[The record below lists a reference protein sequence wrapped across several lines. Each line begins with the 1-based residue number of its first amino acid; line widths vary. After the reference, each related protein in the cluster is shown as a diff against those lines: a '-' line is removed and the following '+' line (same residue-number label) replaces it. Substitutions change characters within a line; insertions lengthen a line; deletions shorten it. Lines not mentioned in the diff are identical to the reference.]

1 MNEPITLPFYAKFS
15 LILLSLVCIGF
26 ITYIGSNIITP
37 VLLAFLFTVLLLPL
51 HTFLNNKL
59 RLPVYLSSFITVLIF
74 VLCIAAI
81 LAFISYQVTDIAN
94 DFDIIKKNA
103 ISFFNNVQSYIHEK
117 FQISIWEQKKY
128 INKVTTDS
136 VQNGTGTLGTAIGS
150 LTDVL
155 ANCMFVVVF
164 TFLFLL
170 YKTHFILFLAKLFN
184 KGDHPK
190 LKEIITQIKI
200 SINNYILGLIFEMF
214 VVSILTA
221 LGLWIIGAKYFIL
234 LGLLTG
240 ILNLIPYIGIM
251 IAGILTVL
259 SSLTGTPD
267 VSIILSIFIV
277 NVIVQ
282 LIDNNI
288 LVPLII
294 NSKVEI
300 NALFSI
306 IGIIIG
312 GAVAGISGMF
322 LAIPLL
328 AILKIIFDRIDYL
341 EPWGYVMGNHMPK
354 KFTWRIR
361 KLKTVNP
368 KVD

>member
-1 MNEPITLPFYAKFS
+1 MNQPVTLPFYAKLTF
-15 LILLSLVCIGF
+15 ILLTVICIGA

-37 VLLAFLFTVLLLPL
+37 VMLAFLFTVLLLPL
-51 HTFLNNKL
+51 HTLLHHKI
-59 RLPVYLSSFITVLIF
+59 RIPIYLASFITVVVF

-103 ISFFNNVQSYIHEK
+103 ISFFNNTQSYIHEK

-128 INKVTTDS
+128 IEKVTNDS
-136 VQNGTGTLGTAIGS
+136 VQNGSGTLGTAIGS
-150 LTDVL
+150 LSDIL
-155 ANCMFVVVF
+155 FNCMLVVVF

-170 YKTHFILFLAKLFN
+170 YKTHFILFLAKLFD
-184 KGDHPK
+184 KEDHAK

-214 VVSILTA
+214 VVSILTG

-234 LGLLTG
+234 LGLMTG

-251 IAGILTVL
+251 IAGILTIL

-267 VSIILSIFIV
+267 VSIIISILVV
-277 NVIVQ
+277 NIIVQ

-300 NALFSI
+300 NALVSI

-312 GAVAGISGMF
+312 GGVAGISGMF

-328 AILKIIFDRIDYL
+328 AILKIIFDRIEPL

-361 KLKTVNP
+361 KLKTEN
-368 KVD
+368 

>member
-1 MNEPITLPFYAKFS
+1 MTETIKLPFYVKFTCIL
-15 LILLSLVCIGF
+15 LILICIGGLS
-26 ITYIGSNIITP
+26 YIGSDVITP

-51 HTFLNNKL
+51 HSFFSVKL
-59 RLPVYLSSFITVLIF
+59 HFPTYLASFITVIIF

-81 LAFISYQVTDIAN
+81 LVFISYQVTDIAN

-103 ISFFNNVQSYIHEK
+103 ISFFNNTQSFINEK

-128 INKVTTDS
+128 IQKVTSDT
-136 VQNGTGTLGTAIGS
+136 VQNGSETIGTAIGS
-150 LTDVL
+150 VSDVL
-155 ANCMFVVVF
+155 LNSMLVVVF

-170 YKTHFILFLAKLFN
+170 YKTHFILFLAKLFD
-184 KGDHPK
+184 KDDHAK
-190 LKEIITQIKI
+190 LKDIITQIKI

-214 VVSILTA
+214 VVSILTG

-234 LGLLTG
+234 LGLVTG
-240 ILNLIPYIGIM
+240 ILNMIPYIGIM
-251 IAGILTVL
+251 IAGILTIL
-259 SSLTGTPD
+259 SSLTGTPEVSMV
-267 VSIILSIFIV
+267 VSILVV
-277 NVIVQ
+277 NIIVQ
-282 LIDNNI
+282 LIDNNV

-300 NALFSI
+300 NALVSI

-312 GAVAGISGMF
+312 GAIAGISGMF

-328 AILKIIFDRIDYL
+328 AMLKIIFDRIESL

-361 KLKTVNP
+361 KVKTEN
-368 KVD
+368 

>member
-1 MNEPITLPFYAKFS
+1 MNESIKLPFYAKLTCVL
-15 LILLSLVCIGF
+15 LILLCIGA
-26 ITYIGSNIITP
+26 ITYIGSEIITL
-37 VLLAFLFTVLLLPL
+37 VMLAFLFTVLLLPV
-51 HTFLNNKL
+51 HTFLLTKL
-59 RLPVYLSSFITVLIF
+59 RFPTYLASFVSVVFF

-81 LAFISYQVTDIAN
+81 LAFLSYQITDIAD
-94 DFDIIKKNA
+94 DFDVIKKNS
-103 ISFFNNVQSYIHEK
+103 ISFFNNIQSYIHEK

-128 INKVTTDS
+128 IEKVTNDS
-136 VQNGTGTLGTAIGS
+136 VQNGPGTLGTAIGS
-150 LTDVL
+150 LSDIL
-155 ANCMFVVVF
+155 FNSMLVVVF

-184 KGDHPK
+184 NEDHAK
-190 LKEIITQIKI
+190 LKDIVTQIKI

-214 VVSILTA
+214 VVSILTG

-234 LGLLTG
+234 LGLITG

-251 IAGILTVL
+251 IAGIVTIL

-267 VSIILSIFIV
+267 ISIIISILIV
-277 NVIVQ
+277 NIVVQ

-300 NALFSI
+300 NALVSI

-312 GAVAGISGMF
+312 GGIAGISGMF

-328 AILKIIFDRIDYL
+328 AILKIIFDRIESL

-354 KFTWRIR
+354 RFTWRIK
-361 KLKTVNP
+361 KLKTEN
-368 KVD
+368 

>member
-1 MNEPITLPFYAKFS
+1 MNQPVTLPFYAKFA
-15 LILLSLVCIGF
+15 LILLSLICIGF

-37 VLLAFLFTVLLLPL
+37 VMLAFLFTVLLLPL

-59 RLPVYLSSFITVLIF
+59 RLPVYLSSFITVLFF
-74 VLCIAAI
+74 VLCITAI

-94 DFDIIKKNA
+94 DFDMIKKNA
-103 ISFFNNVQSYIHEK
+103 ISFFNNAQSYIHEK

-128 INKVTTDS
+128 INKVTTDT
-136 VQNGTGTLGTAIGS
+136 VQNGSGTLGTAIGS

-184 KGDHPK
+184 KEDHPK

-267 VSIILSIFIV
+267 LSIILSIFIV

-328 AILKIIFDRIDYL
+328 AILKIIFDRIEYL

-361 KLKTVNP
+361 KLKTVNQ
-368 KVD
+368 KID

>member
-1 MNEPITLPFYAKFS
+1 MTETVKLPFYVKATCIL
-15 LILLSLVCIGF
+15 LILICIGA
-26 ITYIGSNIITP
+26 IAYIGSNVLTP

-51 HTFLNNKL
+51 HTFLSIKL
-59 RLPVYLSSFITVLIF
+59 KLPIYLASFITVIIF
-74 VLCIAAI
+74 LLCISAI
-81 LAFISYQVTDIAN
+81 LVFISYQVTDIAN

-128 INKVTTDS
+128 IQKVTSDS
-136 VQNGTGTLGTAIGS
+136 VQNGPGTLGMAIGS
-150 LTDVL
+150 ITDVL
-155 ANCMFVVVF
+155 FNSMLVVVF

-170 YKTHFILFLAKLFN
+170 YKTHFILFFAKLFN
-184 KGDHPK
+184 KEDHGK

-214 VVSILTA
+214 VVSILTG
-221 LGLWIIGAKYFIL
+221 LGLWIVGVKYFIL
-234 LGLLTG
+234 LGLITG

-251 IAGILTVL
+251 IAGVLTVL
-259 SSLTGTPD
+259 SSLTGTPE
-267 VSIILSIFIV
+267 VSIIISIIIV
-277 NVIVQ
+277 NIIVQ

-300 NALFSI
+300 NALVSI

-312 GAVAGISGMF
+312 GSVAGIAGMF

-328 AILKIIFDRIDYL
+328 AILKIIFDRIESL

-361 KLKTVNP
+361 KVKAEN
-368 KVD
+368 

>member
-1 MNEPITLPFYAKFS
+1 MNQPVVLPFYAKFTF
-15 LILLSLVCIGF
+15 ILLSLICIGT
-26 ITYIGSNIITP
+26 ISYIGSDIITP
-37 VLLAFLFTVLLLPL
+37 VLLAFLFTVLLIPL
-51 HTFLNNKL
+51 HSLLHIKL
-59 RLPVYLSSFITVLIF
+59 SFPNYLASFITVLIF
-74 VLCIAAI
+74 VLFIAAI

-103 ISFFNNVQSYIHEK
+103 ISFFNNVQSYINEK

-128 INKVTTDS
+128 IEKVTKDS
-136 VQNGTGTLGTAIGS
+136 VQNGTGTIGTAIGS
-150 LTDVL
+150 LSDVL
-155 ANCMFVVVF
+155 FDSMLVIVY

-184 KGDHPK
+184 KDEHAR
-190 LKEIITQIKI
+190 LREIITQIKI

-214 VVSILTA
+214 VVSILTG
-221 LGLWIIGAKYFIL
+221 LGLWIIGVKYFIL
-234 LGLLTG
+234 LGLITG

-251 IAGILTVL
+251 IAGVLTIL
-259 SSLTGTPD
+259 SSLTGTPE
-267 VSIILSIFIV
+267 VSIVIGILVV
-277 NVIVQ
+277 NIIVQ
-282 LIDNNI
+282 FIDNNI

-300 NALFSI
+300 NALVSI

-328 AILKIIFDRIDYL
+328 AILKIIFDRIESL

-361 KLKTVNP
+361 KLKTEN
-368 KVD
+368 

>member
-1 MNEPITLPFYAKFS
+1 MTETIKLPFYAK
-15 LILLSLVCIGF
+15 LACVLLSIICIGALS
-26 ITYIGSNIITP
+26 YIGSDIITP

-51 HTFLNNKL
+51 HTFLHIKL
-59 RLPVYLSSFITVLIF
+59 RFPTYLASFITVVIF

-81 LAFISYQVTDIAN
+81 LTFISYQVTDIAN

-103 ISFFNNVQSYIHEK
+103 ISFFNNTQSYIHEK

-128 INKVTTDS
+128 IEKVTNDT
-136 VQNGTGTLGTAIGS
+136 VQNGSGTIGTAIGS
-150 LTDVL
+150 LSDVL
-155 ANCMFVVVF
+155 FNSMLVVVF

-170 YKTHFILFLAKLFN
+170 YKTHFILFLAKLFD
-184 KGDHPK
+184 KEDHSK

-214 VVSILTA
+214 VVSILTG

-234 LGLLTG
+234 LGLITG
-240 ILNLIPYIGIM
+240 LLNLIPYIGIM
-251 IAGILTVL
+251 IAGILTIL

-267 VSIILSIFIV
+267 VSMIISILVV
-277 NVIVQ
+277 NIIVQ
-282 LIDNNI
+282 LIDNNV

-300 NALFSI
+300 NALVSI

-312 GAVAGISGMF
+312 GGVAGISGMF

-328 AILKIIFDRIDYL
+328 AILKIIFDRIESL

-361 KLKTVNP
+361 KA
-368 KVD
+368 KVEN

>member
-1 MNEPITLPFYAKFS
+1 MNQTVTLPFYAK
-15 LILLSLVCIGF
+15 LALVLLSLICIGF

-37 VLLAFLFTVLLLPL
+37 VMLAFLFMVLLLPL
-51 HTFLNNKL
+51 HTLLHTKL
-59 RLPVYLSSFITVLIF
+59 RFPIYIASFITVVVF

-128 INKVTTDS
+128 IEKVTNDS
-136 VQNGTGTLGTAIGS
+136 VQNGSGTLGTAIGS
-150 LTDVL
+150 LSDVL
-155 ANCMFVVVF
+155 FNCMLVVVF

-170 YKTHFILFLAKLFN
+170 YKTHFILFLAKLF
-184 KGDHPK
+184 D
-190 LKEIITQIKI
+190 KEEHGRLQDIITRIKI

-214 VVSILTA
+214 VVSILTG

-234 LGLLTG
+234 LGLMTG

-251 IAGILTVL
+251 IAGILTIL
-259 SSLTGTPD
+259 SSLTGTPELSMV
-267 VSIILSIFIV
+267 VSIIIV
-277 NVIVQ
+277 NIVVQ

-300 NALFSI
+300 NALVSI

-312 GAVAGISGMF
+312 GSVAGIAGMF

-328 AILKIIFDRIDYL
+328 AILKIIFDRIESL

-361 KLKTVNP
+361 KR
-368 KVD
+368 KVENQTS

>member
-1 MNEPITLPFYAKFS
+1 MTETVKLPFYAKLTCIL
-15 LILLSLVCIGF
+15 LILICVGAVS
-26 ITYIGSNIITP
+26 YIGSNVLTP

-51 HTFLNNKL
+51 HSFFQNKL
-59 RLPVYLSSFITVLIF
+59 RFPTYLASFTTVVIF

-103 ISFFNNVQSYIHEK
+103 ISFFNNTQSYIHEN

-128 INKVTTDS
+128 IEKVTNDT
-136 VQNGTGTLGTAIGS
+136 VQNGSGTIGTAIGS
-150 LTDVL
+150 LSDVL
-155 ANCMFVVVF
+155 FNSMLVVVF

-170 YKTHFILFLAKLFN
+170 YKTHFILFLAKLF
-184 KGDHPK
+184 KKEDHAK

-214 VVSILTA
+214 VVSILTG
-221 LGLWIIGAKYFIL
+221 LGLWMVGVKYFIL
-234 LGLLTG
+234 LGLVTG

-259 SSLTGTPD
+259 SSLTGTPEL
-267 VSIILSIFIV
+267 SIILSILIV
-277 NVIVQ
+277 NIVVQ

-300 NALFSI
+300 NALVSI

-328 AILKIIFDRIDYL
+328 AILKIIFDRIESL

-361 KLKTVNP
+361 KA
-368 KVD
+368 KVEN

>member
-1 MNEPITLPFYAKFS
+1 MTETVKLPFYAKLTCVL
-15 LILLSLVCIGF
+15 LILISIGVVA
-26 ITYIGSNIITP
+26 YIGSDIITP

-51 HTFLNNKL
+51 HSFLSIKL
-59 RLPVYLSSFITVLIF
+59 RFPSYLASFVTVVVF

-81 LAFISYQVTDIAN
+81 LTFISFQITDIAN
-94 DFDIIKKNA
+94 EFDIIKKNA
-103 ISFFNNVQSYIHEK
+103 ISFFNNTQSYIHEK
-117 FQISIWEQKKY
+117 FQISIWEQKRY
-128 INKVTTDS
+128 IEKVTSDT
-136 VQNGTGTLGTAIGS
+136 VQNGSGTISTAIGS
-150 LTDVL
+150 LSDVL
-155 ANCMFVVVF
+155 FDSMLVVVF

-184 KGDHPK
+184 KNDHGK

-200 SINNYILGLIFEMF
+200 SVNNYILGLIFEMF
-214 VVSILTA
+214 VVSILTG
-221 LGLWIIGAKYFIL
+221 LGLWIIGVKYFIL
-234 LGLLTG
+234 LGLITG
-240 ILNLIPYIGIM
+240 ILNLIPYIGII

-259 SSLTGTPD
+259 SSLTGTPEIS
-267 VSIILSIFIV
+267 VFIGILVV
-277 NVIVQ
+277 NIIVQ
-282 LIDNNI
+282 FIDNNI

-300 NALFSI
+300 NALVSI

-312 GAVAGISGMF
+312 GGVAGISGMF

-328 AILKIIFDRIDYL
+328 AILKIIFDRIESL

-361 KLKTVNP
+361 KA
-368 KVD
+368 KVEN